1 MYRNSAGTSLPG
13 SLLAYV
19 FEWSHDQTFVRGV
32 FKDICM
38 EREPTPSIE
47 SGQICSIVQS
57 IAMIPKESNLLGGNG
72 YYVRIR
78 VLTEAGDG
86 EFSEPVLSHD
96 IPYDS
101 NILRGC

>member
-1 MYRNSAGTSLPG
+1 
-13 SLLAYV
+13 
-19 FEWSHDQTFVRGV
+19 
-32 FKDICM
+32 M